1 MDGNLS
7 HHRPGITHS
16 GTLPEGGGNQQFPT
30 NVIRLSR
37 SVKPETGGGKK
48 QIVFYQSGVG
58 SEATFK
64 GDPVTGTTALQA
76 LGTAVA
82 SKIRDAYAFLA
93 QNYEDGDEICIFGF
107 SRGAYTARKLSGLI
121 DRIGLLKR
129 VDLGHFFLIW
139 RQLVDGKTPT
149 IPSGTRFPR
158 IKCVGVW
165 DTVGSVYKTI
175 DALDI
180 KDTSLPATIDVALHG
195 LSLQENRKKFLPTL
209 WTIPQGGLRANQI
222 LKQVWFPG
230 AHSDVGG
237 GYQRR
242 ELQDIA
248 LFWMAGEIK
257 SFVELDLVFLRSTRQ
272 QKPEPWGTSQ
282 PHNAYMETPFALRPV
297 VGHETRLESEQITPT
312 SIFHKSLEFSP
323 QNLTSKD
330 YMVTTTIIQQK
341 FGSGFHYIY
350 PPLNEFEA
358 YCKNNWD
365 TTLPTDPQPPI
376 FDNPGDVIQP
386 TVYWTAGTHGLLP
399 PLAIQGGHE
408 SDGKLLYVARAPYKH
423 GIHPGKAS
431 LNFMYISYDG
441 KEIIIYD
448 EFQLLVGDKGSVSWV
463 LVNGRFSHDKLN
475 GAIAVLGGVD
485 TDGEPLYIAQIAHN
499 GGVHCGKVRDN
510 GHAHIPFSGS
520 EIFGESYNVLVFS

>member
-7 HHRPGITHS
+7 HHRPGKERREPAVPNECYPS
-16 GTLPEGGGNQQFPT
+16 LNQLIPFQQS
-30 NVIRLSR
+30 ISR
-37 SVKPETGGGKK
+37 QCSGGKK

-64 GDPVTGTTALQA
+64 GDPVTGTTACA

-107 SRGAYTARKLSGLI
+107 SRGAYTARKPSGLI

-129 VDLGHFFLIW
+129 VDLGYFFLIW

-365 TTLPTDPQPPI
+365 TTLP
-376 FDNPGDVIQP
+376 
-386 TVYWTAGTHGLLP
+386 
-399 PLAIQGGHE
+399 
-408 SDGKLLYVARAPYKH
+408 
-423 GIHPGKAS
+423 
-431 LNFMYISYDG
+431 
-441 KEIIIYD
+441 IYD

-475 GAIAVLGGVD
+475 VAPKFLEKAI
-485 TDGEPLYIAQIAHN
+485 TFLYSLE
-499 GGVHCGKVRDN
+499 VR
-510 GHAHIPFSGS
+510 FR
-520 EIFGESYNVLVFS
+520 V